1 MDELEAIKQKKLEQL
16 QQQVQK
22 QQLEQQKV
30 EQQIMMLE
38 NMVKPRLT
46 REALE
51 RFGNLKAGQP
61 QLAMQVLVVLG
72 QLIEAGKLGQVD
84 DSIMVQILK
93 ELQPKKSEI
102 KIIRK

>member
-1 MDELEAIKQKKLEQL
+1 MDELEAIKKRKLEQL
-16 QQQVQK
+16 QQQAQK
-22 QQLEQQKV
+22 QQLEQQKI

-38 NMVKPRLT
+38 NMVKPRLS

-61 QLAMQVLVVLG
+61 QLAMQILVVLG
-72 QLIEAGKLGQVD
+72 QLIQAGKINHVD
-84 DSIMVQILK
+84 DNTMLQVLK